1 MQCGITSLQSS
12 VGHALALLPPAA
24 DTKILP
30 APFGLGTIKCRRRQ
44 KVRPDDCKE
53 AMPSLSLRKE
63 SKLLFDLGSAIFLI
77 LLILAVHISPCI

>member
-44 KVRPDDCKE
+44 KVRCSYLKE
-53 AMPSLSLRKE
+53 VLSFRK
-63 SKLLFDLGSAIFLI
+63 SKLGKISGTETPVELFGIERSRGRE
-77 LLILAVHISPCI
+77 